1 MWSLFIIKLLSMVV
15 VSKVVVTAVTYLF
28 INCIQFFK
36 VVATTKL
43 KSILFLCNIT
53 QNKNN
58 IIIINNNEGK
68 FIYHVKF
75 ADFVYKS

>member
-1 MWSLFIIKLLSMVV
+1 MVV

-28 INCIQFFK
+28 INYMQFFK
-36 VVATTKL
+36 VVANPKL
-43 KSILFLCNIT
+43 KSIFFLCNIT